1 MNSTRSLSPFGDS
14 PAAASWCAPAVRALL
29 ALARELLRMLK
40 PLPAALSKVLLKPYV
55 YEVLPVVGICR
66 ESLYILVS
74 PLCSWGLED
83 RLSQLASSG

>member
-55 YEVLPVVGICR
+55 YEALPVDGFCR
-66 ESLYILVS
+66 DSLYILVS
-74 PLCSWGLED
+74 PLRLWGFTGTLEYF
-83 RLSQLASSG
+83 